1 MSVIYSRENSLSLKE
16 SDNPSQA
23 ISINT
28 LTSFYQKDASS
39 GNYQGST
46 INCNELHNKIKFLMK
61 DKKKGERVDEA
72 QEDNRQL
79 GERLNEAFNHHQEV
93 SFKDKFSNLNNLT
106 FSNIIII

>member
-1 MSVIYSRENSLSLKE
+1 
-16 SDNPSQA
+16 
-23 ISINT
+23 
-28 LTSFYQKDASS
+28 
-39 GNYQGST
+39 
-46 INCNELHNKIKFLMK
+46 MK